1 MISVSIVLLVLVCI
15 SVLLCIGEIY
25 LTYTQGRK
33 YADKSDVRLLTDIL
47 SQIHD
52 RNMEENDLLKS
63 NLNIHTGQ
71 NNHIFNERK
80 NAILAYFSNLNTWMW
95 DGLNLTVQD
104 YNHVNFEEITKR
116 ITNIKDY
123 YNQTNITFAVMQLT
137 IDSEQLVKI
146 GYEAMMDTLKLHHFV
161 ENTMKNYQKTLSWE
175 KTLLNKI
182 TSKDYDF
189 FKLSPDMKSFYE
201 RQARENEEE
210 KRRSLEG
217 YNDRHWE
224 LFKQAIADRNLFRD
238 IAKEELSELEND
250 VYSKNAEKDDELSG
264 ILKVGTSHAK
274 DIRDLSARREYVYN
288 KESEN
293 KF

>member
-33 YADKSDVRLLTDIL
+33 YADKSDVRLLTDML

-123 YNQTNITFAVMQLT
+123 YNQANISFAIMQLT

-175 KTLLNKI
+175 KTLLDKI

-210 KRRSLEG
+210 KRRVLEG

-238 IAKEELSELEND
+238 VAKVELSELEND
-250 VYSKNAEKDDELSG
+250 VYSKTAGKADELTG
-264 ILKVGTSHAK
+264 ILKVSTSQAK
-274 DIRDLSARREYVYN
+274 DIRDLSARREYAYN
-288 KESEN
+288 RETEN

>member
-15 SVLLCIGEIY
+15 SILLTIGEIY
-25 LTYTQGRK
+25 VTYTQGRK
-33 YADKSDVRLLTDIL
+33 YADKSDIRLLTDIL
-47 SQIHD
+47 GQIHD

-80 NAILAYFSNLNTWMW
+80 NAILAYFSSLNTWMW

-123 YNQTNITFAVMQLT
+123 YNHANISFAIMQLT
-137 IDSEQLVKI
+137 IESEQLVKI

-175 KTLLNKI
+175 KTLLDKI

-210 KRRSLEG
+210 KRRVLEG

-238 IAKEELSELEND
+238 VAKAELSELEND
-250 VYSKNAEKDDELSG
+250 VYSKSPEKTDDLSN
-264 ILKVGTSHAK
+264 ILKAGTSLAK
-274 DIRDLSARREYVYN
+274 DIRDLSGRREYAYN
-288 KESEN
+288 RESEN

>member
-1 MISVSIVLLVLVCI
+1 MISVDFVLLLVVSI
-15 SVLLCIGEIY
+15 SILLNIGQIY
-25 LTYTQGRK
+25 LIYSQSRK
-33 YADKSDVRLLTDIL
+33 YADKSDIRLLTDIL
-47 SQIHD
+47 GQIHD
-52 RNMEENDLLKS
+52 RNIEENELLKS
-63 NLNIHTGQ
+63 NLSIHTGQ

-80 NAILAYFSNLNTWMW
+80 NAILDYFSSLNTWMW

-123 YNQTNITFAVMQLT
+123 YNKTNISFAVMQLT
-137 IDSEQLVKI
+137 IDSDQLVKI

-175 KTLLNKI
+175 KTLLDKI

-201 RQARENEEE
+201 RQARENEDE
-210 KRRSLEG
+210 KRRVLDG

-238 IAKEELSELEND
+238 VAKEELSELEQF
-250 VYSKNAEKDDELSG
+250 VYSRNEEKTDELTN
-264 ILKVGTSHAK
+264 ILKSGTSYVK

-288 KESEN
+288 RETEN

>member
-1 MISVSIVLLVLVCI
+1 LNL
-15 SVLLCIGEIY
+15 GQIY
-25 LTYTQGRK
+25 FIYSQSRK
-33 YADKSDVRLLTDIL
+33 YADKSDVRLITDIL
-47 SQIHD
+47 SQIYEK
-52 RNMEENDLLKS
+52 NIEENELLKS

-80 NAILAYFSNLNTWMW
+80 NAILEYFSSLNTWMW

-123 YNQTNITFAVMQLT
+123 YNKTNICFAVMQLT

-175 KTLLNKI
+175 KTLLDKI

-201 RQARENEEE
+201 RQARENEDE
-210 KRRSLEG
+210 KRRVLDG

-238 IAKEELSELEND
+238 VAKEELSELEQF
-250 VYSKNAEKDDELSG
+250 VYSRNEEKTAELTN
-264 ILKVGTSHAK
+264 ILKSGTSRVK
-274 DIRDLSARREYVYN
+274 DIRDLSARREFVYN
-288 KESEN
+288 RETEN

>member
-1 MISVSIVLLVLVCI
+1 MIPVNTVLFGLICI
-15 SVLLCIGEIY
+15 SIALIIWEGY
-25 LTYTQGRK
+25 LVYTQGRK
-33 YADKSDVRLLTDIL
+33 NADKADVRMLTDIL

-52 RNMEENDLLKS
+52 RNMEENNLLKS

-80 NAILAYFSNLNTWMW
+80 HAILAYFSSLNTWMW
-95 DGLNLTVQD
+95 DGLNVSVQD
-104 YNHVNFEEITKR
+104 YNHVNFEEITRR

-123 YNQTNITFAVMQLT
+123 YNQTNISFAVMQLT
-137 IDSEQLVKI
+137 INSEQLVKI

-175 KTLLNKI
+175 KTLLDKI

-201 RQARENEEE
+201 RQARENEED
-210 KRRSLEG
+210 KRKVLDG

-238 IAKEELSELEND
+238 MAKEELTELEQD
-250 VYSKNAEKDDELSG
+250 VYGKPSEKTDELTN
-264 ILKVGTSHAK
+264 ILNGGKSQAK
-274 DIRDLSARREYVYN
+274 KIGDLSARTEYAFTRN
-288 KESEN
+288 IEN

>member
-1 MISVSIVLLVLVCI
+1 MISVNLVLFILVCFSI
-15 SVLLCIGEIY
+15 LLIIGAGY
-25 LTYTQGRK
+25 LIFTQGRK
-33 YADKSDVRLLTDIL
+33 NADKSDVRMLTDIL

-71 NNHIFNERK
+71 NNHVFNERK
-80 NAILAYFSNLNTWMW
+80 NAILAYFSSLNTWMW
-95 DGLNLTVQD
+95 DGLNISVQD
-104 YNHVNFEEITKR
+104 YNHVNFEELSKR
-116 ITNIKDY
+116 VTNIKEY
-123 YNQTNITFAVMQLT
+123 YNQANISFAVMQLT
-137 IDSEQLVKI
+137 IDSEQLVKL

-161 ENTMKNYQKTLSWE
+161 ENTMKNYKKTLSWE
-175 KTLLNKI
+175 KTLLDKI

-210 KRRSLEG
+210 KRKVLEG

-238 IAKEELSELEND
+238 VAKEELAELENE
-250 VYSKNAEKDDELSG
+250 VYNKHIEKTDDITNILSG
-264 ILKVGTSHAK
+264 GISKAK
-274 DIRDLSARREYVYN
+274 SIKDLSARHEYAYN
-288 KESEN
+288 RDTEN

>member
-80 NAILAYFSNLNTWMW
+80 DAILAYFSNLNTWMW

-123 YNQTNITFAVMQLT
+123 YNQANISFAIMQLT

-175 KTLLNKI
+175 KTLLDKI

-210 KRRSLEG
+210 KRRVLEG

-238 IAKEELSELEND
+238 VAKVELSELEND
-250 VYSKNAEKDDELSG
+250 VYSKTAGKADELTG
-264 ILKVGTSHAK
+264 ILKVSTSQAK
-274 DIRDLSARREYVYN
+274 DIRDLSARREYAYN
-288 KESEN
+288 RETEN

>member
-1 MISVSIVLLVLVCI
+1 MISVDFVLLLVVSI
-15 SVLLCIGEIY
+15 SILLNIGQIY
-25 LTYTQGRK
+25 LIYSQSRK

-47 SQIHD
+47 GQIHD
-52 RNMEENDLLKS
+52 RNMEENELLKS
-63 NLNIHTGQ
+63 NLSIHTGQ

-80 NAILAYFSNLNTWMW
+80 NAILDYFSSLNTWMW

-123 YNQTNITFAVMQLT
+123 YNKTNISFAVMQLT
-137 IDSEQLVKI
+137 IDSDQLVKI

-175 KTLLNKI
+175 KTLLDKI

-210 KRRSLEG
+210 KRRVLDG

-238 IAKEELSELEND
+238 VAKEELSELEQF
-250 VYSKNAEKDDELSG
+250 VYSRNEEKSDELTN
-264 ILKVGTSHAK
+264 ILKSGTSHVK

-288 KESEN
+288 RETEN

>member
-1 MISVSIVLLVLVCI
+1 MIPVSIALFVLVCI
-15 SVLLCIGEIY
+15 TILLGLAEIY
-25 LTYTQGRK
+25 LTYSQGRK
-33 YADKSDVRLLTDIL
+33 FADKSDIRLITDIL

-52 RNMEENDLLKS
+52 RNMEENDLLKT

-80 NAILAYFSNLNTWMW
+80 NAILAYFSSLNTWMW
-95 DGLNLTVQD
+95 DGLNVSVQD
-104 YNHVNFEEITKR
+104 YNHVNFEEITRR

-123 YNQTNITFAVMQLT
+123 YNQANISFAVMQLT
-137 IDSEQLVKI
+137 IESEQLVKI

-175 KTLLNKI
+175 KTLLDKI

-201 RQARENEEE
+201 RQARENEED
-210 KRRSLEG
+210 KRRVLEG

-238 IAKEELSELEND
+238 VAKEELSELEHE
-250 VYSKNAEKDDELSG
+250 VYSKGQEKSGELTN
-264 ILKVGTSHAK
+264 ILKVGTTQARS
-274 DIRDLSARREYVYN
+274 IRDLSARREYSF
-288 KESEN
+288 KSDPEN

>member
-123 YNQTNITFAVMQLT
+123 YNQANISFAIMQLT

-175 KTLLNKI
+175 KTLLDKI

-210 KRRSLEG
+210 KRRVLEG

-238 IAKEELSELEND
+238 VAKVELSELEND
-250 VYSKNAEKDDELSG
+250 VYSKTAGKADELTG
-264 ILKVGTSHAK
+264 ILKVSTSQAK
-274 DIRDLSARREYVYN
+274 DIRDLSARREYAYN
-288 KESEN
+288 RETEN

>member
-123 YNQTNITFAVMQLT
+123 YNQANISFAIMQLT

-161 ENTMKNYQKTLSWE
+161 ENTMKNYQKSLSWE
-175 KTLLNKI
+175 KTLLDKI

-189 FKLSPDMKSFYE
+189 FKLSPDMKSIYE

-238 IAKEELSELEND
+238 LAKDEITELEKD
-250 VYSKNAEKDDELSG
+250 VYESKAEEPEG
-264 ILKVGTSHAK
+264 IRSIPGTGTLAGSSTGS
-274 DIRDLSARREYVYN
+274 IPGRREYQVK
-288 KESEN
+288 KERRSDH
-293 KF
+293 

>member
-1 MISVSIVLLVLVCI
+1 MISVSIVLLILICI
-15 SVLLCIGEIY
+15 SVLLILGNIFVC
-25 LTYTQGRK
+25 YTQGRK
-33 YADKSDVRLLTDIL
+33 YADKADVSLITDIL
-47 SQIHD
+47 SKIHE
-52 RNMEENDLLKS
+52 RNLEENNLLKS

-71 NNHIFNERK
+71 NNHVFNERK
-80 NAILAYFSNLNTWMW
+80 NAILSYFSALNTWMW
-95 DGLNLTVQD
+95 DGLNVSVQD

-123 YNQTNITFAVMQLT
+123 YNKANITFAEMQLT
-137 IDSEQLVKI
+137 VGSEQLIKT

-161 ENTMKNYQKTLSWE
+161 ENTMKSYQKTLSWE
-175 KTLLNKI
+175 KTLLDKI

-210 KRRSLEG
+210 KRRVLEG

-238 IAKEELSELEND
+238 VAKDELSELETE
-250 VYSKNAEKDDELSG
+250 VYGKSPESLTEVKGLTSAVSLQMKNPRDF
-264 ILKVGTSHAK
+264 TAK
-274 DIRDLSARREYVYN
+274 REHVYRG
-288 KESEN
+288 EEN

>member
-33 YADKSDVRLLTDIL
+33 YADKSDIRLLTDIL
-47 SQIHD
+47 NRVHD

-123 YNQTNITFAVMQLT
+123 YNQANISFAIMQLT

-175 KTLLNKI
+175 KTLLDKI

-210 KRRSLEG
+210 KRRVLEG

-238 IAKEELSELEND
+238 VAKVELSELEND
-250 VYSKNAEKDDELSG
+250 VYSKTAGKADELTG
-264 ILKVGTSHAK
+264 ILKVSTSQAK
-274 DIRDLSARREYVYN
+274 DIRDLSARREYAYN
-288 KESEN
+288 RETEN

>member
-15 SVLLCIGEIY
+15 SILLILGEIY
-25 LTYTQGRK
+25 LTFTQGKK
-33 YADKSDVRLLTDIL
+33 YADKSDIRFLMDIL
-47 SQIHD
+47 SQMHD
-52 RNMEENDLLKS
+52 RNMEENELLKS

-71 NNHIFNERK
+71 NNHIYNERK
-80 NAILAYFSNLNTWMW
+80 NAILSYFSSLNTWMW

-123 YNQTNITFAVMQLT
+123 YNQTNISFAIMQLT
-137 IDSEQLVKI
+137 IDSEQLVKV

-161 ENTMKNYQKTLSWE
+161 ENTMKSYQKALSWE
-175 KTLLNKI
+175 KTLLDKI

-201 RQARENEEE
+201 RQARENEED
-210 KRRSLEG
+210 KRRVLEG

-238 IAKEELSELEND
+238 VAKAELSGLEND
-250 VYSKNAEKDDELSG
+250 VYSKPTEKADDLTG
-264 ILKVGTSHAK
+264 ISKVGTSRAK
-274 DIRDLSARREYVYN
+274 DIRDLSAHREFVYN
-288 KESEN
+288 KDTEN

>member
-1 MISVSIVLLVLVCI
+1 
-15 SVLLCIGEIY
+15 
-25 LTYTQGRK
+25 
-33 YADKSDVRLLTDIL
+33 
-47 SQIHD
+47 
-52 RNMEENDLLKS
+52 
-63 NLNIHTGQ
+63 
-71 NNHIFNERK
+71 
-80 NAILAYFSNLNTWMW
+80 
-95 DGLNLTVQD
+95 
-104 YNHVNFEEITKR
+104 
-116 ITNIKDY
+116 
-123 YNQTNITFAVMQLT
+123 MQLT

-175 KTLLNKI
+175 KTLLDKI

-210 KRRSLEG
+210 KRRVLEG

-238 IAKEELSELEND
+238 VAKVELSELEND
-250 VYSKNAEKDDELSG
+250 VYSKTAGKADELTG
-264 ILKVGTSHAK
+264 ILKVSTSQAK
-274 DIRDLSARREYVYN
+274 DIRDLSARREYAYN
-288 KESEN
+288 RETEN